1 MSTAPETRKRRA
13 HVKSRGGCLEC
24 KRRHHKCDE
33 VHPICGSCQ
42 RLDDDCHYVVVR
54 PRARLRANAAAS
66 PEPANARGAT
76 SVAASADGNDGTPLT
91 QPWNAHTP
99 VSGISLASTESAVRQ
114 PIFALDLELMANVFM
129 GGLVD
134 VFPSHGTSSTLL
146 HEFVKLAIA
155 TPYLLHEVL
164 AMSAL
169 RLFAENTA
177 RQELILRASY
187 HQAEALRL
195 VQPHVEAV
203 TQDQS
208 LPLLFFSSFVAI
220 SGIAEAALDAHGVCD
235 GTFDP
240 IAKTTHSFQLS
251 RGTMA
256 LVTPHWQYIRQ
267 TWAWS
272 IISSQIEAGSD
283 LTAQP
288 RRIRTYIAVRSL
300 AFGVEPDTARKACLR
315 AVDLTFDSLSLVSQ
329 REDAAVS
336 TRRVSAWPIEVG
348 DDFHLLLAER
358 RPVSLVILAHYAA
371 LLRLGTGL
379 WWVGRWPEL
388 LLDHIV
394 STLGDEWEEFL
405 AWPKTVVFDGTVVP
419 VGSS

>member
-1 MSTAPETRKRRA
+1 
-13 HVKSRGGCLEC
+13 
-24 KRRHHKCDE
+24 
-33 VHPICGSCQ
+33 
-42 RLDDDCHYVVVR
+42 
-54 PRARLRANAAAS
+54 
-66 PEPANARGAT
+66 
-76 SVAASADGNDGTPLT
+76 
-91 QPWNAHTP
+91 
-99 VSGISLASTESAVRQ
+99 
-114 PIFALDLELMANVFM
+114 MANVFT

-134 VFPSHGTSSTLL
+134 VFPSDGTCSSLL
-146 HEFVKLAIA
+146 QEFVKLALA

-169 RLFAENTA
+169 RLFAVNAA

-220 SGIAEAALDAHGVCD
+220 SGIAEAALDAHVHCD
-235 GTFDP
+235 DETFDP

-256 LVTPHWQYIRQ
+256 LVTPHWAHIRG
-267 TWAWS
+267 TWAWN
-272 IISSQIEAGSD
+272 IISSQIEASSG
-283 LTAQP
+283 LTAMPTQIP
-288 RRIRTYIAVRSL
+288 AYTAVRSL
-300 AFGVEPDTARKACLR
+300 AFGVEPDTSRKACLR
-315 AVDLTFDSLSLVSQ
+315 AVDLTFDALSLVSQ

-336 TRRVSAWPIEVG
+336 MRVVSAWPIEVG

-358 RPVSLVILAHYAA
+358 RPVSLVILAYYAA

-379 WWVGRWPEL
+379 WWVGRWPGL
-388 LLDHIV
+388 LLEHIV
-394 STLGDEWEEFL
+394 STLGEEWEEFL
-405 AWPKTVVFDGTVVP
+405 AWPRSVVLDAVN
-419 VGSS
+419 